1 MPRSIWSGVSSF
13 GPVRM
18 PINVAGAAMLLAITL
33 SACADKETTTT
44 PETTLPERT
53 TTTPTER
60 SPTPSK
66 AQTIASVGDTLN
78 LTGTEED
85 EKVAV
90 TLVKVVD
97 PAPPENEF
105 SSPEAGNRFVAV
117 QFRLKNNGPEV
128 FDDAPDN
135 DAKIRDT
142 QGQQFT
148 PTVQDTAAGPGFG
161 GSVTLTPGDT
171 ALGFVTFEVPTNSEI
186 AKVQFTLSSGFAR
199 NVGEWSLP

>member
-1 MPRSIWSGVSSF
+1 
-13 GPVRM
+13 M

-44 PETTLPERT
+44 PDTTRPERT

-60 SPTPSK
+60 SPTPSETQ
-66 AQTIASVGDTLN
+66 AIATVGDTLN

-97 PAPPENEF
+97 PARPEDEF
-105 SSPEAGNRFVAV
+105 SSPDTGKRFVAV

-148 PTVQDTAAGPGFG
+148 PSVQDTAAGPGFG

-171 ALGFVTFEVPTNSEI
+171 ALGFVAFEVPTNSRI
-186 AKVQFTLSSGFAR
+186 AKVQFALSSGFAR
-199 NVGEWSLP
+199 NVGEWTLP